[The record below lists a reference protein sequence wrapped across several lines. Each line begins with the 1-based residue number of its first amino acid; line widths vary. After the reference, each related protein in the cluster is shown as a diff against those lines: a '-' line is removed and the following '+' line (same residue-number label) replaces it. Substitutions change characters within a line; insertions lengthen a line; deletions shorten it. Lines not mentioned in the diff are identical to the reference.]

1 MGINLR
7 PQVPQETQ
15 EYPMIMSLG
24 LPAALMNS
32 SIGPVDNTQ
41 YDPINKWRV
50 IATSAV
56 INRRE
61 PARLD
66 RNGLCRTN
74 FSPGIL
80 LAVCV
85 HIVLTYASLSLTSH
99 LLKKRGE

>member
-50 IATSAV
+50 IDTCV
-56 INRRE
+56 VNT
-61 PARLD
+61 PGGPTRLD
-66 RNGLCRTN
+66 RNDLWGTL
-74 FSPGIL
+74 F
-80 LAVCV
+80 
-85 HIVLTYASLSLTSH
+85 
-99 LLKKRGE
+99 